1 MPGLSDEQRSA
12 SMRGVAQQIMAAV
25 SRLDYEALRSYL
37 AADVV
42 MEFPYAVPGLGPRF
56 SGIDDVIAAMS
67 VAPVMFNSFTWTMTD
82 CFASPSMNSLIV
94 RAKSEASLK
103 GGGQYQNNYAI
114 VFMFLEDKVVMWRE
128 YFNSLKLPKLG
139 TEAS

>member
-1 MPGLSDEQRSA
+1 MTGLSDEQRSA
-12 SMRGVAQQIMAAV
+12 SMKGVARQIMAAV

-37 AADVV
+37 AVDVV
-42 MEFPYAVPGLGPRF
+42 MEFPYAVPGLEPRL
-56 SGIDDVIAAMS
+56 SGIDNVIAAMS

-94 RAKSEASLK
+94 RAKSDARLK

-114 VFMFLEDKVVMWRE
+114 VFMFRGDRVVMWRE
-128 YFNSLKLPKLG
+128 YFNSLKLPKLRG
-139 TEAS
+139 EAA